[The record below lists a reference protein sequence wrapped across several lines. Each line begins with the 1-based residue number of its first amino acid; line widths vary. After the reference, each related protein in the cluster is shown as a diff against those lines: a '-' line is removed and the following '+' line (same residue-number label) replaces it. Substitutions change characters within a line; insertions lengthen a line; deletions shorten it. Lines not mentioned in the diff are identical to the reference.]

1 MMELGNIE
9 HLKPPELSWGMKK
22 RVGLARAIAYQPQHI
37 LYDEPTTGLD
47 PIRVDIISGLII
59 SLREYLRITSIVV
72 THDMKSA
79 YKIADRIM
87 MLYEGKIIF
96 SGTPEEARDT
106 KNEYIRQ
113 FVEGSSHWPIIYD
126 RTFEMERI

>member
-1 MMELGNIE
+1 MFCFQFTRN
-9 HLKPPELSWGMKK
+9 PEKIGYVFQESALF
-22 RVGLARAIAYQPQHI
+22 
-37 LYDEPTTGLD
+37 D
-47 PIRVDIISGLII
+47 
-59 SLREYLRITSIVV
+59 SLTIFENVAFGLRILTSLVV

-113 FVEGSSHWPIIYD
+113 FVEGSSHWPIIY
-126 RTFEMERI
+126 